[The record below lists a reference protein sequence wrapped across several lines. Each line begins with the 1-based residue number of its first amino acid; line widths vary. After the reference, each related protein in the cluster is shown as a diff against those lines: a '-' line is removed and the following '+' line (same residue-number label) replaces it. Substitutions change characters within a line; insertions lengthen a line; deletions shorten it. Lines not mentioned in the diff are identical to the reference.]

1 MLSVWPCWKSPLN
14 VIVLKLSFWRRLN
27 IYIYANHVEV
37 HRQGLLCLG
46 ESQVIYG
53 LLNCRLDLFCLL
65 FRCTFKEPSAGYW
78 GFFSV
83 LLVYFLSWF
92 PVEVQRWQNVEA
104 FCFFHEWSAI
114 SWFWVLVLYT
124 DGSCFDLLAECDSE
138 SLKTWRGRYRRLRNG
153 VEIRVTF
160 IYKALQENVA
170 YTVIKR
176 KIAGVMIVNQK

>member
-104 FCFFHEWSAI
+104 FSVFSTNDPPSA
-114 SWFWVLVLYT
+114 
-124 DGSCFDLLAECDSE
+124 DSE
-138 SLKTWRGRYRRLRNG
+138 CWFYILMVHVLTCLQNVTQNHWRHEETDIDDSGMVSKFESHL
-153 VEIRVTF
+153 F
-160 IYKALQENVA
+160 I
-170 YTVIKR
+170 
-176 KIAGVMIVNQK
+176 